1 MAYFEPAVVT
11 RIGVNMIANDIAGI
25 GNIEFVKMVSG
36 AGEYTEEEHTKNA
49 LEERTALKDP
59 RQEFIFSTI
68 EVKEERAVLL
78 KSVISNQ
85 TLKEG
90 YRITE
95 VGIYAREKG
104 TEGEGFLYSMSLAI
118 EADFLPPF
126 NGLAP
131 IEVVQEYY
139 TTVSDSAA
147 VSIVSVPGAF
157 ALYEDMKTLEK
168 TLRDRLKELA
178 DMISSEEDT
187 YSDKST
193 YAIGDY
199 CIHDNQLYKCI
210 VSIREPEEWTEEHWR
225 KVTIIEELLYLA
237 NKEVEVVDPKTAKVE
252 GLAADAK
259 LTGNALKELSEKILS
274 FEQAK
279 STIVNSALG
288 RALSMAA
295 SNTWA
300 QIVSKISNVA
310 NRGTL
315 NWSGSNA
322 TYAVPAGYYSGGTL
336 DSRPSYNA
344 GYAKGKADE
353 AASHGGSRSGS
364 FRVTVSSSNNTV
376 DRTITFDPSFSNTPR
391 CRVESTQFLGAE
403 IIEITKLYMVIR
415 CKYATQSS
423 IGGDVVNGTV
433 TWWAFAE

>member
-1 MAYFEPAVVT
+1 
-11 RIGVNMIANDIAGI
+11 
-25 GNIEFVKMVSG
+25 
-36 AGEYTEEEHTKNA
+36 
-49 LEERTALKDP
+49 
-59 RQEFIFSTI
+59 
-68 EVKEERAVLL
+68 
-78 KSVISNQ
+78 
-85 TLKEG
+85 
-90 YRITE
+90 
-95 VGIYAREKG
+95 
-104 TEGEGFLYSMSLAI
+104 MSLAI

-199 CIHDNQLYKCI
+199 CIHNNQLYKCI
-210 VSIREPEEWTEEHWR
+210 VPIREPEEWTEEHWR

-300 QIVSKISNVA
+300 QIVSKISNVV
-310 NRGTL
+310 NRGAYSSTITTE
-315 NWSGSNA
+315 NGSV
-322 TYAVPAGYYSGGTL
+322 TIPAGYHNGSG
-336 DSRPSYNA
+336 
-344 GYAKGKADE
+344 K
-353 AASHGGSRSGS
+353 
-364 FRVTVSSSNNTV
+364 VTVSGLYKIVTIGTFKIISSGGFSVQKNVTSTV
-376 DRTITFDPSFSNTPR
+376 VFTD
-391 CRVESTQFLGAE
+391 
-403 IIEITKLYMVIR
+403 IIEDHSAFQLNSGKAYARVAMTKLQISMDYNFGNEYGNVTHKWTVNLYKNGSRISTISDSNVNSQGKG
-415 CKYATQSS
+415 CIANFGTFSCNAGDYFYVVAIGSQDTYSEGAGDGHPSISNCVLNLTSQS
-423 IGGDVVNGTV
+423 
-433 TWWAFAE
+433 